1 MNDSN
6 EKNNNQESEE
16 KADGLFADVV
26 KKALSVGIGAAFMT
40 EDVVKKYINDLP
52 IPKDMASGLLQQAK
66 GAKEEFLQSIQEE
79 VRKRFDKIDPKKLV
93 DEIVKKYD
101 IEVNATFRFKPRD
114 SSEDIQSDDE

>member
-6 EKNNNQESEE
+6 DQDNTQETED
-16 KADGLFADVV
+16 KTDGIFADVV

-114 SSEDIQSDDE
+114 SSEDIQPDDE